1 MNKCRLCYKNSL
13 DDLFSEKILNKYIV
27 KFFLC
32 KECKSIQSD
41 EPFWL
46 EESYIESI
54 NLSDTGILQRNIAL
68 SKIMTILF
76 FFLRLVNKKRMFLD
90 FGGGYGLFT
99 RLMRDVGFDYYWED
113 TFSKNYL
120 ARGFEG
126 EARHYDLITCFEV
139 FEHLANPHEVIAN
152 LTSRADAVVFTTL
165 LYGDTP
171 PDSKKWEYYSFSH
184 GQHIHF
190 YNINTLKYIAKDVGL
205 NLLTDGKNIHI
216 LSKRKIPKYYLFFSK
231 VLYKLGIFNF
241 LKKLI
246 YSKTIKDS
254 IAMKNKE

>member
-1 MNKCRLCYKNSL
+1 MSKCRLCHHNSL
-13 DDLFSEKILNKYIV
+13 DDLFSEKVLNKYTV
-27 KFFLC
+27 KYFIC

-46 EESYIESI
+46 EESYRESI
-54 NLSDTGILQRNIAL
+54 NISDTGIVQRNISL
-68 SKIMTILF
+68 SKVISLLLIL
-76 FFLRLVNKKRMFLD
+76 LNLVNKKRTFLD
-90 FGGGYGLFT
+90 FGGGYGIFT

-113 TFSKNYL
+113 SFSKNLL

-126 EARHYDLITCFEV
+126 EASHYDLITCFEV
-139 FEHLANPHEVIAN
+139 FEHLPNPKEVIIK
-152 LTSRADAVVFTTL
+152 LTSKSDAVVFTTL
-165 LYGDTP
+165 LYGKTP

-231 VLYKLGIFNF
+231 VLYKLGMFYF
-241 LKKLI
+241 FKKI
-246 YSKTIKDS
+246 ISSKTIEDS
-254 IAMKNKE
+254 IVMKNKE